1 MGFDRSILED
11 EDLTRARGT
20 DAGVTDYLFD
30 IPVGAVAGLSQ
41 AVNPVKSSLIA
52 NSSGAKATE
61 NSMDFLSNG
70 FKLRTSGNGH
80 NTSGDTYLYM
90 AFAQNP
96 FVNSNG
102 TPSNA
107 H

>member
-1 MGFDRSILED
+1 MVKKTSGSHDWYIQYGNTTFDD
-11 EDLTRARGT
+11 
-20 DAGVTDYLFD
+20 V
-30 IPVGAVAGLSQ
+30 SQ
-41 AVNPVKSSLIA
+41 AVNPVKHSLIA
-52 NSSGAKATE
+52 NSSGTKATE

>member
-41 AVNPVKSSLIA
+41 AVKGLLQLGAMPIDYLANTDLLTGIDNILIRSLQ
-52 NSSGAKATE
+52 KQRLQLETLHL
-61 NSMDFLSNG
+61 FL
-70 FKLRTSGNGH
+70 H
-80 NTSGDTYLYM
+80 NLLYLM
-90 AFAQNP
+90 EL
-96 FVNSNG
+96 
-102 TPSNA
+102 

>member
-1 MGFDRSILED
+1 MKNNIIIINGPNLNLLGQREQKEYGNTTFDD
-11 EDLTRARGT
+11 
-20 DAGVTDYLFD
+20 V
-30 IPVGAVAGLSQ
+30 SQ